1 MTGGDGFG
9 ASTREQEPPREEAES
24 WPKDQPPQEP
34 PALSCSR
41 GNKPPRAQSLPF
53 LCGWSHGRLSMGC
66 KVEPEKR
73 QFLQTQR
80 IQSAG
85 NKAVWSVTSRD
96 QEFSPSIEREQDSI

>member
-1 MTGGDGFG
+1 
-9 ASTREQEPPREEAES
+9 
-24 WPKDQPPQEP
+24 
-34 PALSCSR
+34 
-41 GNKPPRAQSLPF
+41 
-53 LCGWSHGRLSMGC
+53 MGC